1 MNANRERGRWDA
13 LFTSRT
19 AALGEDTGPTG
30 ADIVRVLFVSLLFF
44 LLATGILV
52 VDIIPGERVALDVGD
67 VSPVDIR
74 APRDLRYESEVLTR
88 AAREQAAQ
96 RVQEVYDLPQPQVAR
111 RQLMR
116 LNDIIAFIDTV
127 RANPY
132 ATPEQKT
139 REIQAIADLALP
151 EDMARA
157 LVSMP
162 EGRWR
167 VVAEEAVDTLR
178 LAMSR
183 AIREQEL
190 PVVRSNVPLLVD
202 QTRLSEQEAAIVT
215 RIVQA
220 LLRPNTFPNPEKTER
235 LRQQARESVEPVIV
249 EYEAGEIIVRE
260 GEVVTEAQVEALD
273 KFGLRQRQITWQT
286 VAAEGLIV
294 LVFVLVLLLYTYRY
308 YLDFWTVEH
317 APLVLYAMV
326 LGAIFLGKAI
336 VPGHAYL
343 PYMYPLAALVV
354 TLGTV
359 QNRELAILVLFFV
372 ALLLG
377 RLMGNS
383 LLLSAHLGLGALV
396 MLLIAHRASRLVTYL
411 WGAVGMTLTQTV
423 VLASFFLANNMLD
436 TNELV
441 VKMLLSAVNG
451 VFSVA
456 LTLMNFYV
464 LGFLVGITTIV
475 QLAELAQPNHPLLQ
489 ELITKAPGTYHHS
502 LVVGNLVERAAAA
515 VGADPFLAR
524 VGTYYHDVGKIKRPH
539 YFTENQQGGINPHN
553 QLTPQQSAAIIISHV
568 ADGEE
573 LARQYRLPERIR
585 DFIREHHGTTL
596 VAYFYR
602 KALEAAGNDP
612 AAVNE
617 RDFRYP
623 GPKPR
628 SKETAILMLADAVE
642 AIARS
647 RQPATRQELDDIV
660 REVILE
666 RLEEG
671 QLDEAPLTLR
681 DLTRIRQAF
690 VEMLAGVYHTRV
702 SYPDKKEPASAEA
715 APATSAESGHHE
727 PAPTPVPAAPQE
739 QP

>member
-1 MNANRERGRWDA
+1 MNTSKQQARWDVFSTRV
-13 LFTSRT
+13 LTP
-19 AALGEDTGPTG
+19 GEDTVPGG
-30 ADIVRVLFVSLLFF
+30 ADIVRVIFLSLCFLILATF
-44 LLATGILV
+44 LLAF
-52 VDIIPGERVALDVGD
+52 DIIPGERVALNVGD

-74 APRDLRYESEVLTR
+74 APRNLRYESEVLTR

-96 RVQEVYDLPQPQVAR
+96 RVQEVYNAPQPQVAR
-111 RQLMR
+111 RQLTR
-116 LNDIIAFIDTV
+116 LRDIIDFIDTV

-151 EDMARA
+151 EDMAAA
-157 LVSMP
+157 LAAMP
-162 EGRWR
+162 EERWH
-167 VVAEEAVDTLR
+167 VVSAEALATLR

-183 AIREQEL
+183 EIREQEL

-220 LLRPNTFPNPEKTER
+220 LLQPNTFPNPEKTEE
-235 LRQQARESVEPVIV
+235 LRQEARRAVEPVIV

-273 KFGLRQRQITWQT
+273 KFGLRRRQITWQHIL
-286 VAAEGLIV
+286 AEA
-294 LVFVLVLLLYTYRY
+294 VFVLLFLALVLFYTYRSY
-308 YLDFWTVEH
+308 RDFWTVPH
-317 APLVLYAMV
+317 APIILYGMV
-326 LGAIFLGKAI
+326 LGAILLAKVMI
-336 VPGHAYL
+336 PGHAYL
-343 PYMYPLAALVV
+343 PFMYPLAALIV

-359 QNRELAILVLFFV
+359 QKRELAILILLFV
-372 ALLLG
+372 AILLA
-377 RLMGNS
+377 RVMGNS
-383 LLLSAHLGLGALV
+383 LLLAAHLGLGALI
-396 MLLIAHRASRLVTYL
+396 MLLVTHRATRLVTYL
-411 WGAVGMTLTQTV
+411 WGAVAMVLTQAA
-423 VLASFFLANNMLD
+423 VLTTFTLANGVLD
-436 TNELV
+436 LNTLAIRV
-441 VKMLLSAVNG
+441 LLSAVNG
-451 VFSVA
+451 IFSAA
-456 LTLMNFYV
+456 LTLVNFYA
-464 LGFLVGITTIV
+464 LGFLFGITTIV

-502 LVVGNLVERAAAA
+502 LVVGNLAERAAAA
-515 VGADPFLAR
+515 IGADPFLTR
-524 VGTYYHDVGKIKRPH
+524 VGTYYHDIGKIKRPH
-539 YFTENQQGGINPHN
+539 YFTENQQGDINPHN
-553 QLTPQQSAAIIISHV
+553 QLAPRDSASIIISHV

-573 LARQYRLPERIR
+573 LARQYRLPQRVR

-602 KALEAAGNDP
+602 KALEAAGDNP
-612 AAVNE
+612 GAVNE

-647 RQPATRQELDDIV
+647 RRPTTRQELDDIV
-660 REVILE
+660 RQVILE

-671 QLDEAPLTLR
+671 QLDEAPLTLH

-702 SYPDKKEPASAEA
+702 PYPEKKESPAGAES
-715 APATSAESGHHE
+715 APAPPPEDGRREPRAVTVSAPRE
-727 PAPTPVPAAPQE
+727 
-739 QP
+739 